1 MEITAMEQIVKTST
15 QLGPSELGNFFLIL
29 LIFSIGKVIGHLLA
43 PISSLEY
50 KLKELIKNTWP

>member
-1 MEITAMEQIVKTST
+1 MEQIVKTST
-15 QLGPSELGNFFLIL
+15 QLGPSELANNFFLIL

-50 KLKELIKNTWP
+50 KLKELIKATWP